1 MASPLTAIIIM
12 VQPLVGAMICILR
25 AMREEIPT
33 LTLVVTRTAVLIVT
47 IISGLDH
54 DTGIISAQMS
64 WRFIMK
70 CLLETGNIRQRKHKK
85 QTNKQQQ
92 QQSQQKH
99 QQTNKNKSQQKINK

>member
-1 MASPLTAIIIM
+1 MAAPLTAIIIM

-25 AMREEIPT
+25 TMREEIPI
-33 LTLVVTRTAVLIVT
+33 LTLVVTRTAVPIVT

-70 CLLETGNIRQRKHKK
+70 CLLETGQQQKTKETRKTTTVTTTNQR
-85 QTNKQQQ
+85 TIDKQQQ
-92 QQSQQKH
+92 
-99 QQTNKNKSQQKINK
+99 

>member
-1 MASPLTAIIIM
+1 MATPLTAIMIM

-25 AMREEIPT
+25 TMREEIPI
-33 LTLVVTRTAVLIVT
+33 LTLIVTRTAAVPIVT

-70 CLLETGNIRQRKHKK
+70 CLLETGRQHKTK
-85 QTNKQQQ
+85 KA
-92 QQSQQKH
+92 
-99 QQTNKNKSQQKINK
+99 

>member
-1 MASPLTAIIIM
+1 MTTPLTANIIM

-25 AMREEIPT
+25 TMREEIPI
-33 LTLVVTRTAVLIVT
+33 LTLIVTRTAAVPIVT

-70 CLLETGNIRQRKHKK
+70 CLLETG
-85 QTNKQQQ
+85 QQQ
-92 QQSQQKH
+92 K
-99 QQTNKNKSQQKINK
+99 TKETKKK

>member
-1 MASPLTAIIIM
+1 M

-25 AMREEIPT
+25 TMREEIPI
-33 LTLVVTRTAVLIVT
+33 LTLVVTRTAVPIVT

-70 CLLETGNIRQRKHKK
+70 CLLKTARQQKPESKTK
-85 QTNKQQQ
+85 KQQQ
-92 QQSQQKH
+92 R
-99 QQTNKNKSQQKINK
+99 